1 MCASNWWMLV
11 SQSGFQFNSQPSL
24 KLLASLGLQYVFVAQ
39 IQLQNHHRP
48 GHFLVKKS
56 PDYPDHPD
64 YPVPDYECRL
74 KDDIDAIV
82 PVYCHPPC
90 EPDRTFCEIY
100 DYEVVMKPS
109 SNQTQGRD
117 GPMGRKEGE
126 TLRN

>member
-11 SQSGFQFNSQPSL
+11 SQSGFQFNNQHSL

-56 PDYPDHPD
+56 PNADYSD
-64 YPVPDYECRL
+64 YPVPDYECRM
-74 KDDIDAIV
+74 KEDMDIMDQG
-82 PVYCHPPC
+82 CHPPC
-90 EPDRTFCEIY
+90 DPDRTFCEIY

>member
-1 MCASNWWMLV
+1 MCIKLADACESVWFSV
-11 SQSGFQFNSQPSL
+11 QQPTFTQTISITWP
-24 KLLASLGLQYVFVAQ
+24 SICFFAQ
-39 IQLQNHHRP
+39 VQNHHRP

-56 PDYPDHPD
+56 PNADYPDDPD

-90 EPDRTFCEIY
+90 EPDRTFCKIY